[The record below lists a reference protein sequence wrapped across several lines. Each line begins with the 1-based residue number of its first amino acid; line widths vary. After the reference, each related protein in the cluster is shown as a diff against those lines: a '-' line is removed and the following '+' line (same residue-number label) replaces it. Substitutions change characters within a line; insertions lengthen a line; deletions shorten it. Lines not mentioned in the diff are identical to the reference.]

1 MNYKE
6 EVCVPVEDIIKR
18 LQGKIKLE
26 FEVERMEPL
35 LRIRK
40 NMTRSR
46 IVMPLTR
53 LKHAL

>member
-1 MNYKE
+1 MKILSNGYRE
-6 EVCVPVEDIIKR
+6 
-18 LQGKIKLE
+18 KIKLE

-35 LRIRK
+35 FK
-40 NMTRSR
+40 NQEEYDTFR